1 MYGKAEYEPSAAE
14 RSAAAERPA
23 AAERSAAA
31 ERTAAESPS
40 ERTAAEQILIR
51 ERGNREK
58 RLSHSF
64 FSARFRLLCTVQ
76 GALRKA
82 AFSVLGRKGSFFS
95 LPADEKTKN
104 FQKTWKN
111 S

>member
-14 RSAAAERPA
+14 RPAAERP
-23 AAERSAAA
+23 AAA
-31 ERTAAESPS
+31 ERTAAESPT

>member
-31 ERTAAESPS
+31 ERTAAESPT

-51 ERGNREK
+51 ERGNRGK

-64 FSARFRLLCTVQ
+64 FRRAFGCYMPCRGLFGRQLFRFLSAKAAFFRFRLI
-76 GALRKA
+76 KN
-82 AFSVLGRKGSFFS
+82 
-95 LPADEKTKN
+95 KN

-111 S
+111 P

>member
-14 RSAAAERPA
+14 RSAA
-23 AAERSAAA
+23 
-31 ERTAAESPS
+31 ESPA

-64 FSARFRLLCTVQ
+64 FF
-76 GALRKA
+76 AL
-82 AFSVLGRKGSFFS
+82 SS
-95 LPADEKTKN
+95 DEKTKN
-104 FQKTWKN
+104 REFPH
-111 S
+111 

>member
-14 RSAAAERPA
+14 RSAA
-23 AAERSAAA
+23 
-31 ERTAAESPS
+31 ESPA

-64 FSARFRLLCTVQ
+64 FSRFRLMKKLKTVNFHTKFHFKPHC
-76 GALRKA
+76 GIY
-82 AFSVLGRKGSFFS
+82 LGNSI
-95 LPADEKTKN
+95 KTKN
-104 FQKTWKN
+104 FQNT
-111 S
+111 